1 MSRYPHSV
9 EAGPLARRD
18 LVLQADR
25 TSNSKASANGGMF
38 MKRAMVLLLLVSIY
52 AITTAITAAIT
63 VSAVEHPERKITTDQ
78 ARALVMASLSAEQR
92 LLPKLGAEQYA
103 APDSSKFVFFT
114 VTWEG
119 TPNGSVV
126 VGNYAVDPY
135 TGDVFS
141 AVIGCREEK
150 NKRLRALQDQIRATL
165 HLSQPEY
172 QRLKTKG
179 PQCGD
184 P

>member
-1 MSRYPHSV
+1 
-9 EAGPLARRD
+9 
-18 LVLQADR
+18 
-25 TSNSKASANGGMF
+25 

-52 AITTAITAAIT
+52 AITTAITTAMTAAMTAAIT
-63 VSAVEHPERKITTDQ
+63 ASAVEHPERKITTDQ

-141 AVIGCREEK
+141 AGIGCREEK

-184 P
+184 PSLRSG